1 MKGTFEISDMPSQA
15 THPWSRLQQQDVLIQ
30 LLCLKIARVSTDEGM
45 NQAKKSIK
53 RYEHAPLP
61 YLSNFT
67 ISLLWSR
74 FSRASFFSYPASN
87 QTDQRSN
94 LMQWGA
100 VAAGTWCRCEGKTNM
115 MTVAALLVMNGH
127 VIDPVAT
134 VVGATSKFS
143 RVLLGG
149 FEVGKHCPLK
159 TFHQLKSGLPGW
171 KTNFVFFRNN
181 QGISRLCQFSKS
193 WRCCPTEKEP
203 CLRIRSC
210 QASDLSGRGAKEL
223 AIAYQHDRVLKALQK
238 WTYMEIKY
246 CWCFPYK
253 HCIALS
259 LLEGS
264 AKSSSLKWSS
274 IGWTK
279 IWVRPSKQNI
289 K

>member
-1 MKGTFEISDMPSQA
+1 
-15 THPWSRLQQQDVLIQ
+15 
-30 LLCLKIARVSTDEGM
+30 
-45 NQAKKSIK
+45 
-53 RYEHAPLP
+53 
-61 YLSNFT
+61 
-67 ISLLWSR
+67 
-74 FSRASFFSYPASN
+74 
-87 QTDQRSN
+87 
-94 LMQWGA
+94 
-100 VAAGTWCRCEGKTNM
+100 
-115 MTVAALLVMNGH
+115 MTVDALLVMNGH

-159 TFHQLKSGLPGW
+159 TFHQLKSDLPGW
-171 KTNFVFFRNN
+171 KTSFVFFRNN
-181 QGISRLCQFSKS
+181 QGYVNFQNPGDVAQQRRSHHHPLH
-193 WRCCPTEKEP
+193 

-238 WTYMEIKY
+238 WKYMEIKC

-253 HCIALS
+253 YCIALS

-279 IWVRPSKQNI
+279 I
-289 K
+289 